1 MFKMKNT
8 KLSSLFLLTS
18 LIISSVFLAACGTT
32 SDAEAAPISLQ
43 APAADTLIESDTAD
57 VSQISE
63 PANDDLANATSDE
76 PTEVQ
81 TVGGHDNTNQAR
93 IADRSEHEFDP
104 STAPEITQEEIEGLI
119 YMREEEKLARDVY
132 LTLYEE
138 WGIPVFQNIAGSEQA
153 HMDSV
158 LMLLDQYDL
167 ADPSAGLGVGAFSD
181 PLFAT
186 LYDEAGTPPEQARLP
201 ALHSRRLMGVLEK
214 VLYSPR
220 VENAEVELVV
230 DVLNIHNGD
239 RQTAPAVEFCKPLGA
254 LSKGTVSDHEVVG
267 LAVAGSKTRASFHH
281 HLVRRC
287 GGGWLQRR
295 EPAIANLDRLHER
308 PAGAPV
314 PQSAGQK
321 DLDRTPVVG
330 LDLHSTNPVGAV
342 RE

>member
-1 MFKMKNT
+1 MEKIMFKMKNT

-63 PANDDLANATSDE
+63 PANDDLASATSDE

-81 TVGGHDNTNQAR
+81 TVGGHDNSNQAR

-104 STAPEITQEEIEGLI
+104 STAPEITQEELEGLV

-158 LMLLDQYDL
+158 LMLLEQYGQ
-167 ADPSAGLGVGAFSD
+167 ADPADGLGVGEFSD
-181 PLFAT
+181 PLFQT
-186 LYDEAGTPPEQARLP
+186 LYEDLVEQGSLSQADALIVGATIEDLDIFDLQELLDETENEYIVQVYNNLLAGSENHMRAFV
-201 ALHSRRLMGVLEK
+201 SNLE
-214 VLYSPR
+214 
-220 VENAEVELVV
+220 
-230 DVLNIHNGD
+230 
-239 RQTAPAVEFCKPLGA
+239 RQTGA
-254 LSKGTVSDHEVVG
+254 TYQPQFITQD
-267 LAVAGSKTRASFHH
+267 AYQAIMNGSMGQGGQGSNGQSGNGRGGNGNQGSGGHGNGRA
-281 HLVRRC
+281 
-287 GGGWLQRR
+287 
-295 EPAIANLDRLHER
+295 
-308 PAGAPV
+308 
-314 PQSAGQK
+314 QSNNA
-321 DLDRTPVVG
+321 
-330 LDLHSTNPVGAV
+330 
-342 RE
+342 